1 MKKQSVTIYDVAREA
16 DVSMATVSR
25 VVNGNVN
32 VKPSTREKVLKVI
45 EELDYRPNAV
55 ARGLASKKTTT
66 VGVIIPDITNQY
78 FSSFALGI
86 DDVATMY
93 KYNIIMGNADHG
105 REEKVIN
112 DILSRQVD
120 GVVYLGHALT
130 NSARREFDRSRTPV
144 VLAGVKDPE
153 GKLPSVHINY
163 EEAVSEVV
171 DQLADSGYQHI
182 AYVSSKEYQEKNQ
195 PGRFSG
201 YLKGLQNHGMT
212 LTEDLVFTAK
222 NSRYKA
228 GKEIAEQLLNSK
240 ADACVVIGDELA
252 TSIVNHLQAQGIKIP
267 DDFGL
272 VSSNNSI
279 LTEIVHPQLSSIAPP
294 LYDIG
299 AVAMRLLTKLMG
311 EEIED
316 EDDLTIDNV
325 LPYKIVY
332 RDSTR

>member
-1 MKKQSVTIYDVAREA
+1 MKKQAVTIYDVAREA

-86 DDVATMY
+86 DDIASMY
-93 KYNIIMGNADHG
+93 KYNIIMGNADSG
-105 REEKVIN
+105 REEKVID

-120 GVVYLGHALT
+120 GLIYLGHT
-130 NSARREFDRSRTPV
+130 ITDRIRSEFAHSKTPI
-144 VLAGVKDPE
+144 VLAGMVDPQ
-153 GKLPSVHINY
+153 KQIPSVHIDY
-163 EEAVSEVV
+163 EAAVFECVN
-171 DQLADSGYQHI
+171 LLFERGYRKV
-182 AYVSSKEYQEKNQ
+182 AYASMVEYQEAGQ
-195 PGRFSG
+195 YSRFSG
-201 YLKGLQNHGMT
+201 YVKALEAQGQSLDDS
-212 LTEDLVFTAK
+212 LIFTAK
-222 NSRYKA
+222 DSRYRSGA
-228 GKEIAEQLLNSK
+228 EIAEALRHSE
-240 ADACVVIGDELA
+240 ADACMVIGDELA
-252 TSIVNHLQAQGIKIP
+252 SSVVNHLQDNGVKVP
-267 DDFGL
+267 ENFGV

-279 LTEIVHPQLSSIAPP
+279 VTEIVHPQLTTIAPP

-311 EEIED
+311 ESAEQE
-316 EDDLTIDNV
+316 EGLSLENV
-325 LPYKIVY
+325 LPYKMIV
-332 RDSTR
+332 RDSTK